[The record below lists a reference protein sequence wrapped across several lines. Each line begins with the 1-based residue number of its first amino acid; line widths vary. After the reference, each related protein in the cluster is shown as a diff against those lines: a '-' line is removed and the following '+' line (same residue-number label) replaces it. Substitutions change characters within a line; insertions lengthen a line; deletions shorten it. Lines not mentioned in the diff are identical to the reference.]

1 MREYLNG
8 QQPAFKIRTQNDKDE
23 QDTILAGSNMA
34 DNNDS
39 TVYDRKSGVVMIKP
53 AQAAPMGKSHRVSSD
68 SAWPLRGA
76 DGKTFAERRKEQ
88 EQSK

>member
-1 MREYLNG
+1 
-8 QQPAFKIRTQNDKDE
+8 
-23 QDTILAGSNMA
+23 
-34 DNNDS
+34 
-39 TVYDRKSGVVMIKP
+39 MIKP

-88 EQSK
+88 EHLRQACVARELLK